1 MSVYMCT
8 SLASWGVCVYVC
20 AASGE
25 LGAEAVGMCVQCTV
39 LLPNSCV
46 WHLLSELRRPKNVG
60 FRIWD
65 FLIIYTVIWLMRVF
79 DCGTS

>member
-25 LGAEAVGMCVQCTV
+25 LGAEAVGMCVHCAASQQLC
-39 LLPNSCV
+39 LAPP
-46 WHLLSELRRPKNVG
+46 LRAAPAEKCRFSNLG
-60 FRIWD
+60 FPHH
-65 FLIIYTVIWLMRVF
+65 IYRYMVDESL
-79 DCGTS
+79 